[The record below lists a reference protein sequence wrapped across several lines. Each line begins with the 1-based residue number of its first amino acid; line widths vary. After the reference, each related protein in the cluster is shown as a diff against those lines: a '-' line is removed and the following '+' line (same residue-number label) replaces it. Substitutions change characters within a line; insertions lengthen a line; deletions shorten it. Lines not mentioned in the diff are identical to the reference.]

1 MEIKELEGTHQQLGQ
16 GQQLGQQTI
25 LSSLHLNSLHP
36 SLLFLKMANKMAL
49 NINIPKLWINLT
61 ANIFKMLN
69 VIIKM
74 LLRIKLLV
82 KSK

>member
-16 GQQLGQQTI
+16 GQQLGQQII

-49 NINIPKLWINLT
+49 NINIPKL
-61 ANIFKMLN
+61 
-69 VIIKM
+69 
-74 LLRIKLLV
+74 
-82 KSK
+82 

>member
-1 MEIKELEGTHQQLGQ
+1 MEIKELEGIHQQLGQ

-49 NINIPKLWINLT
+49 NINIPKL
-61 ANIFKMLN
+61 
-69 VIIKM
+69 
-74 LLRIKLLV
+74 
-82 KSK
+82 